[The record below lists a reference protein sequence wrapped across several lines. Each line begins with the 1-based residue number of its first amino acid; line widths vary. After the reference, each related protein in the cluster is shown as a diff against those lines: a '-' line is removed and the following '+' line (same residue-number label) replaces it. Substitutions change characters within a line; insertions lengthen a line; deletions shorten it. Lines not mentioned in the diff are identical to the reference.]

1 MPCNTPQGQD
11 QLFEEQYGTNSPD
24 KLRAM
29 LCRVLTE
36 IEYQY
41 PALVLDQ
48 DIKDWF
54 VKHKK
59 WDKKREELGLKK

>member
-1 MPCNTPQGQD
+1 MPCGVSQGEID
-11 QLFEEQYGTNSPD
+11 WFEERFGTNDPD
-24 KLRAM
+24 KLRDM

-36 IEYQY
+36 IEPISEKEQIIF
-41 PALVLDQ
+41 LDQ

-59 WDKKREELGLKK
+59 WDEYRKGK